1 MTTEKLK
8 EVLESKIASDEM
20 NDFYV
25 GKIIYKPNACG
36 CININD
42 SWFIYKKMDENCYLS
57 LTGPFFENEIIY
69 ACSWLLKKED
79 LFDEYKTDDFFQKY
93 MHNHFSSIEEIKEK
107 YKLRFEF
114 EDETTAISYII
125 SEVDLMKGGRD
136 ILNAIDQKLIEPLG
150 VFLFENKEI
159 LDLLP
164 NSRLIASVGKSGLS
178 FAFK

>member
-57 LTGPFFENEIIY
+57 LTGPFLKMKLFMLVVG
-69 ACSWLLKKED
+69 SLKKRIY
-79 LFDEYKTDDFFQKY
+79 LT
-93 MHNHFSSIEEIKEK
+93 NIKQMTSFK
-107 YKLRFEF
+107 N
-114 EDETTAISYII
+114 TCII
-125 SEVDLMKGGRD
+125 IFHQSK
-136 ILNAIDQKLIEPLG
+136 K
-150 VFLFENKEI
+150 
-159 LDLLP
+159 
-164 NSRLIASVGKSGLS
+164 
-178 FAFK
+178 

>member
-25 GKIIYKPNACG
+25 GKIIYKPNAYG

-57 LTGPFFENEIIY
+57 LTGLFFENEIIY

-93 MHNHFSSIEEIKEK
+93 MHNHYSSIEEIKEK
-107 YKLRFEF
+107 YPELE
-114 EDETTAISYII
+114 
-125 SEVDLMKGGRD
+125 
-136 ILNAIDQKLIEPLG
+136 
-150 VFLFENKEI
+150 
-159 LDLLP
+159 
-164 NSRLIASVGKSGLS
+164 
-178 FAFK
+178 